1 MFLLLSLLLLL
12 LQLVRVFG
20 FVADVAAVAS
30 IRVYRSQF
38 YFTEITK
45 LPTTNLFGWS
55 LLRVCV
61 CARLFGFS
69 QFVLMAQQQHQRQKQ
84 DSLFCSPIS
93 EVF

>member
-20 FVADVAAVAS
+20 FVADVAAVAL
-30 IRVYRSQF
+30 IRVYRSQL

-45 LPTTNLFGWS
+45 LPTNLFGWS

-69 QFVLMAQQQHQRQKQ
+69 QFVLMAQQQ
-84 DSLFCSPIS
+84 
-93 EVF
+93 